1 MSILLP
7 WVITVTYT
15 AHIMSQV
22 HTRRESVH
30 PLIETVWATR
40 NVSDGIYQATPDGS
54 WDLIVLIQADGSK
67 SMMLT
72 GQATKPMDVAYQAGT
87 SSVVISFMPG
97 AYMPAYP
104 SDKLVDSFELLPN
117 ADTEHFLLSNHT
129 FAFPTFDDAEGLV
142 EAMIAANLLFADP
155 VVYAALTGSPK
166 AMSERSTQRHF
177 VQSTGI
183 TQKYLTQIQRA
194 QEAVRQLQQGKKP
207 SDVAAD
213 TGYADQPH
221 LARSLKKIMAA
232 KPSSVDDIHK
242 L

>member
-1 MSILLP
+1 MSLI
-7 WVITVTYT
+7 
-15 AHIMSQV
+15 Q
-22 HTRRESVH
+22 TRRRSAH

-40 NVSDGIYQATPDGS
+40 NITDGIYRATPDGA

-72 GQATKPMDVAYQAGT
+72 GQATKPMDVPYRAGT

-104 SDKLVDSFELLPN
+104 SNKLVDSFEFLPN
-117 ADTEHFLLSNHT
+117 ADAEHFVLSDHT
-129 FAFPTFDDAEGLV
+129 FAFPTFDNAEELV
-142 EAMIAANLLFADP
+142 EKMIAADLLYADP
-155 VVYAALTGSPK
+155 VVFAAVTGNPK

-177 VQSTGI
+177 VQSTGL
-183 TQKYLTQIQRA
+183 TQKYLAQIQRA

-213 TGYADQPH
+213 TGYTDQPH